1 LAEKHNRDLVPSF
14 LNLASPFGPA
24 KLPRTRLAA
33 WLTLFSNFTNPR
45 VLHSTQVLYDL
56 YTSLLSHPDR
66 SLQGLALSCLLTY
79 KPPHLLP
86 HTEQLQGLLDD
97 SRWRDELAQLDIA
110 GINDE
115 ERPVLVD
122 VVVRLFFGFVRERR
136 TRDRR
141 GAVLAALGGCT
152 NSELE
157 LLVTLMLQAVLPA
170 SLETTDA
177 GAILPVPGYVS
188 LKQQIGF
195 LHLLGDVL
203 KQLGPRLVAR
213 WHALIIA
220 TISLTSHAQK
230 SLQVLRQENQDLE
243 EDEEL
248 LTEEAE
254 DAGLQASSP
263 KQLRMIRQLGFRR
276 FADFFR
282 NAVSFDFEPYM
293 KEAFHTLFSPRLASL
308 PNENTQAPSALLE
321 TFHVWSSHERY
332 VTFLVDYDER
342 VLPQLYACLTAPGVK
357 PTVISRI
364 LDIVD
369 RLLELSASQEDIARR
384 VVRPHVSL
392 LLTNLAI
399 LVQES
404 KGDSLASNQLA
415 QRQISILSGLA
426 HYLSDG
432 TQASTLLRLFSPLLR
447 KPTKQVGERTKSEIL
462 KIVANLL
469 PVIPDLAEPSSR
481 TFGSIFELVSSLFQ
495 SVRSRQCRVAL
506 IAVFHALSTIDVSLQ
521 ELGELLDQLNAY
533 STKRIEEADF
543 DQRLE
548 AFTKLNETF
557 YASLT
562 PLQWLPVLY
571 NILHCIQDPNELAI
585 RRNSSQGF
593 KHFIDAVA
601 AGSEPEYQTIFLRKL
616 LPGLKN
622 GLRSKNEMV
631 RSEVLGVMAYA
642 VVRCDNIT
650 VLQDMKVLLEGGDDE
665 ANFFNNIYHVQLHR
679 RIRALNRLADH
690 CDAKQLPSSILA
702 DIFVPLVGNFIA
714 SPSHTD
720 HHLVTAA
727 ITTTGHMA
735 RQLSWAPYYA
745 LVQHYLKLSRAKDAS
760 ERLYIRAIVAVLDSF
775 HFPMDE
781 TAEPELSEE
790 TEAVELEGAQ
800 HEDKPTHPTQT
811 NNRISDAVNH
821 KLLPALLR
829 HLENRDE
836 AEDTL
841 RIPISVGIAKIAL
854 HLPGFIRETQVT
866 KLITVLSQALRS
878 KSSETRDLTR
888 ETLCKIAIML
898 GPSSLPVILRETRAA
913 LTRGPQL
920 HVLSYV
926 THALLVHVTKVENVE
941 TFKNLDSCVED
952 VTHISAEVIFG
963 EPGKDVQSEGFKTKM
978 REVRSSCSKGLD
990 SFAIIAKFITPSK
1003 ISNILRPL
1011 RSIMQETEAL
1021 KVMTKV
1027 DDVLRRIAGGL
1038 NSNEH
1043 LDPKE
1048 LLILCHTLIS
1058 QNSKFQKQTV
1068 KMERRRKRAKGD
1080 AIVELKRN
1088 PEVSEDHYTVN
1099 SFRCASI

>member
-1 LAEKHNRDLVPSF
+1 M
-14 LNLASPFGPA
+14 
-24 KLPRTRLAA
+24 
-33 WLTLFSNFTNPR
+33 
-45 VLHSTQVLYDL
+45 LHDL

-79 KPPHLLP
+79 KPPILLP

-110 GINDE
+110 GIGDE
-115 ERPVLVD
+115 ERPALVD
-122 VVVRLFFGFVRERR
+122 VIVRLFFGFVRERH

-141 GAVLAALGGCT
+141 STVLAALGGCT
-152 NSELE
+152 NSELD
-157 LLVTLMLQAVLPA
+157 LLVTLMLQAVLP
-170 SLETTDA
+170 STLETTDA
-177 GAILPVPGYVS
+177 GAILPVPSSVS

-213 WHALIIA
+213 WHVLIIA
-220 TISLTSHAQK
+220 TISLTAHAQN
-230 SLQVLRQENQDLE
+230 SLQVLRQENVDLE
-243 EDEEL
+243 EDAELPAEEV
-248 LTEEAE
+248 E
-254 DAGLQASSP
+254 DTDLQANSP
-263 KQLRMIRQLGFRR
+263 RQLRLIRQLGFRR

-282 NAVSFDFEPYM
+282 NAASFDFKPYM
-293 KEAFHTLFSPRLASL
+293 EEAFRTLFSPRLASL
-308 PNENTQAPSALLE
+308 PKENTQAPSALLE
-321 TFHVWSSHERY
+321 TFHVWSSHQRY

-357 PTVISRI
+357 PAVISRI

-369 RLLELSASQEDIARR
+369 HLLALSASQEDISQR

-399 LVQES
+399 LVQDS
-404 KGDSLASNQLA
+404 KGDIVAGDQLA
-415 QRQISILSGLA
+415 QRQIGILSGLA

-447 KPTKQVGERTKSEIL
+447 KPTKQVGERTKAEIL

-469 PVIPDLAEPSSR
+469 PLIPDLAEPSSPTYR
-481 TFGSIFELVSSLFQ
+481 STFELVSSLFQ
-495 SVRSRQCRVAL
+495 SVRSRQSRVAL
-506 IAVFHALSTIDVSLQ
+506 VAVFRALSAIDGSLQ
-521 ELGELLDQLNAY
+521 ELGDLLEQLNAY
-533 STKRIEEADF
+533 SAKRIEEADF
-543 DQRLE
+543 DRRLE
-548 AFTKLNETF
+548 AFTRLNETF
-557 YASLT
+557 YVSLT

-571 NILHCIQDPNELAI
+571 NLLHTIQDPNELAI
-585 RRNSSQGF
+585 RSNSSQGL

-601 AGSEPEYQTIFLRKL
+601 AGSDSEYQTIFLRRL
-616 LPGLKN
+616 FPGLKN

-631 RSEVLGVMAYA
+631 RSDVLGVIAYA

-650 VLQDMKVLLEGGDDE
+650 TLQDMKVLLEGGDDE

-690 CDAKQLPSSILA
+690 CDAQQLRSAVLA
-702 DIFVPLVGNFIA
+702 DIFVPLVGNFIT
-714 SPSHTD
+714 SSSHTD

-727 ITTTGHMA
+727 ITATGHMA
-735 RQLSWAPYYA
+735 RQLSWGPYYA
-745 LVQHYLKLSRAKDAS
+745 LVQQYLKLSRAKDAF
-760 ERLYIRAIVAVLDSF
+760 ERLYIRTIVAILDNF

-781 TAEPELSEE
+781 IVAHGPRDKTDALES
-790 TEAVELEGAQ
+790 EGA
-800 HEDKPTHPTQT
+800 EDEDNTTEPTQT
-811 NNRISDAVNH
+811 TNRVSDAVNH
-821 KLLPALLR
+821 KLLPALLK
-829 HLENRDE
+829 HLENRNE
-836 AEDTL
+836 VEDTL

-854 HLPGFIRETQVT
+854 YLPGFIRDAQVT

-888 ETLCKIAIML
+888 DTLCKIATML
-898 GPSSLPVILRETRAA
+898 GPSSLPVILREMRGA
-913 LTRGPQL
+913 LIRGPQL
-920 HVLSYV
+920 HVLAYV
-926 THALLVHVTKVENVE
+926 THALLAHITKVENVE
-941 TFKNLDSCVED
+941 IFKNLDNCIED

-978 REVRSSCSKGLD
+978 REVRSSGSKGLD

-1003 ISNILRPL
+1003 ISSLLRPL

-1021 KVMTKV
+1021 KVMLKV
-1027 DDVLRRIAGGL
+1027 DDVLRRIAGSV

-1048 LLILCHTLIS
+1048 LLVLCHTLIS
-1058 QNSKFQKQTV
+1058 QNSQFQKQPV
-1068 KMERRRKRAKGD
+1068 KVERRGKRAKGH
-1080 AIVELKRN
+1080 AIVEPKRN
-1088 PEVSEDHYTVN
+1088 AEVSEDHYAVN